1 MPMINKVKN
10 LVDSQGISVYRFRQE
25 TGVSTT
31 TAYELYNNPKH
42 LPSLKS
48 LERICETYKV
58 QPNDLL
64 EIVSWEDYQK
74 I

>member
-10 LVDSQGISVYRFRQE
+10 LVDSKGISVYKFRQE
-25 TGVSTT
+25 TGIAPT

-42 LPSLKS
+42 LPSIRV
-48 LERICETYKV
+48 LERVCESYEI
-58 QPNDLL
+58 QPNDVL
-64 EIVSWEDYQK
+64 EIVSWKDYQK